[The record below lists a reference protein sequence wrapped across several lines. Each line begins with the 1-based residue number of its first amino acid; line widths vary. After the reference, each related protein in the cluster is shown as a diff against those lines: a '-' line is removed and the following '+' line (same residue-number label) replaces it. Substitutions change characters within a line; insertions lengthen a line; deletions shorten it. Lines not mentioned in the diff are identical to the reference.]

1 LSELAEELN
10 TMCDRLVAAR
20 ERIATES
27 AARLT
32 ALDQLRHADR
42 LATIGQLASG
52 VAHELGTPL
61 NVVAGYAK
69 MIASDEAPDE
79 NRASA
84 RVIAEQAVRMTAI
97 IRQLLDFARR
107 NKPRLSLGDLAAVTK
122 HTIEMLSHLAQQRR
136 VELRLSSPR
145 PSARVRMDEA
155 QIQQAITNLIL
166 NAIQAM
172 PGGGQHVRL
181 AIHDQG
187 PGIAPEHLSH
197 IFEPFFTTK
206 DVGEGTGLGLSVCY
220 GIVQE
225 HGGFIEVESAV
236 GAGTRFSVFLPAVSE
251 GAA

>member
-1 LSELAEELN
+1 
-10 TMCDRLVAAR
+10 
-20 ERIATES
+20 
-27 AARLT
+27 
-32 ALDQLRHADR
+32 
-42 LATIGQLASG
+42 
-52 VAHELGTPL
+52 
-61 NVVAGYAK
+61 
-69 MIASDEAPDE
+69 
-79 NRASA
+79 
-84 RVIAEQAVRMTAI
+84 
-97 IRQLLDFARR
+97 
-107 NKPRLSLGDLAAVTK
+107 
-122 HTIEMLSHLAQQRR
+122 MLSHLAQQRR

-172 PGGGQHVRL
+172 PGGGVVEIDLAEVRQHVRL